1 MLTPIPNFFLSNPLI
16 NPIIK
21 YSHFGY
27 TLIMTKLAG
36 EVVRITYYNAENGY
50 TVLRFRPHR
59 GQKQS
64 VAGRDLEG
72 LITVVGNLP
81 ELAPG
86 ENVVLEGDYRTHAKH
101 GLQLY
106 ASKCQKTLPATLSG
120 IERYLG
126 SGLIK
131 GIGPQLAKRIVNYF
145 KKDTLDIIEE
155 APAKLQEVPGIGKD
169 RTEKIIKA
177 WEEQRQIKEIMIFL
191 HGHQITTNL
200 AVKIYKTYGSDA
212 LKVVKENPYQLERDI
227 FGVGFKTADRIA
239 RNLGLPMDHP
249 SRVEAGNIF
258 VLNELVQDGHVYLPV
273 NELIDRAS
281 SLLEVTPELVKDGL
295 ERLSKNERVKLTTEI
310 MEPLASNEG
319 QSLIR
324 EPQTAYAES
333 IVYPASLYH
342 CETSVS
348 RKIVQ
353 LQQRS
358 IGAWQA
364 SFSLDDQYLSAEQK
378 SALEKSLNFPVSVL
392 TGGPGTGKT
401 TCLKSLIQLLEANDL
416 RYALASPTGRAAKR
430 LSLATGRSA
439 STIHRLLGFTP
450 NKGFQHHEGNPLK
463 IDFLVIDEA
472 SMLDIVLTYHLLSA
486 LKPGTHVLFVGDVDQ
501 LPSVGAGDV
510 LRDIINSGTVPV
522 SRLSK
527 IYRQE
532 QDSLIIHNAH
542 RINQGKYPIFSQSK
556 QGDFY
561 LFPAQDAE
569 TAADWILELVS
580 SRIPKTFGLDPM
592 EDIQVLV
599 PMYRGAA
606 GVDALNNLLQKELNP
621 PGSKKSEAR
630 LFGRVLRVGDKVMQI
645 RNNYDKETYN
655 GDIGSVKKIDRINQ
669 TIKVS
674 LDNLREVEYDFSEAD
689 ELVHAFAIT
698 VHKSQGSEF
707 PAVVMPVLTQ
717 HYIML
722 QRNLLYTGVTRAK
735 SLCVLVGNAKA
746 LRIGINNNQVA
757 KRNSL
762 LEKRIRQ
769 HQAPEAY

>member
-1 MLTPIPNFFLSNPLI
+1 MI
-16 NPIIK
+16 
-21 YSHFGY
+21 
-27 TLIMTKLAG
+27 KLAG
-36 EVVRITYYNAENGY
+36 EVVRITYYNPENGY
-50 TVLRFRPHR
+50 TVLRFHPHK

-64 VAGRDLEG
+64 IAGRDLEG

-106 ASKCQKTLPATLSG
+106 ASKCQKVLPATLSG

-131 GIGPQLAKRIVNYF
+131 GIGPQLAKRIVNFF
-145 KKDTLDIIEE
+145 KEETLEIIEE
-155 APAKLQEVPGIGKD
+155 DPAKLQEVPGIGED

-177 WEEQRQIKEIMIFL
+177 WDEQRQIKEIMIFL
-191 HGHQITTNL
+191 HGYQITTNL
-200 AVKIYKTYGSDA
+200 AVKIYKTYGNES

-249 SRVEAGNIF
+249 SRVEAGNVF

-273 NELIDRAS
+273 NELINRSS
-281 SLLEVTPELVKDGL
+281 SLLEVSPELVKDGL
-295 ERLSKNERVKLTTEI
+295 ERLSKNERVKLTTEM
-310 MEPLASNEG
+310 MEPCSSDEG

-324 EPQTAYAES
+324 EPQLTYAEP

-364 SFSLDDQYLSAEQK
+364 GFSLDDQYLSEEQK

-439 STIHRLLGFTP
+439 STIHRLLGFAPT
-450 NKGFQHHEGNPLK
+450 KGFQHHESNPLK
-463 IDFLVIDEA
+463 INFLVIDEA

-522 SRLSK
+522 SRLNK

-542 RINQGKYPIFSQSK
+542 RINQGKYPTFSQSK
-556 QGDFY
+556 TGDFY

-569 TAADWILELVS
+569 ETADWILELVS
-580 SRIPKTFGLDPM
+580 RRIPKTFGLDPM

-621 PGSKKSEAR
+621 PGSKKTEAR

-655 GDIGSVKKIDRINQ
+655 GDIGKVKRIDRINQ
-669 TIKVS
+669 TFKVS

-689 ELVHAFAIT
+689 EIVHAFAVT

-735 SLCVLVGNAKA
+735 RLCVLVGNAKA
-746 LRIGINNNQVA
+746 LRIGINNNQVT

-762 LEKRIRQ
+762 LDKRIRK
-769 HQAPEAY
+769 HQNPKSY